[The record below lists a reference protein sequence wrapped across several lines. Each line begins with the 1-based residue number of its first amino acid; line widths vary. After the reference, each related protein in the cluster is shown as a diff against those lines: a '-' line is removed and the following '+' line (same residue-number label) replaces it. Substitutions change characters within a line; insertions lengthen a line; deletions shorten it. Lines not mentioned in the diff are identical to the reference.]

1 MATLHLLNHGDACS
15 DVYDVYGDAQEA
27 YLVTMISL
35 HRLVYGVTAGRLALT
50 HSRTLFILFFLLVKE
65 ADQGQTRLMDKNSS
79 STGLIKDKVP

>member
-15 DVYDVYGDAQEA
+15 GVYDVYGDAQEV
-27 YLVTMISL
+27 YLVTIISL
-35 HRLVYGVTAGRLALT
+35 HRLVYGVTAVRLALT